1 MNNQVWFVTGAS
13 KGLGLSLAQTLLRK
27 GYHVAATSRR
37 REELVAAIGETA
49 GNFLPLT
56 LNILNET
63 DVAEAITATVAHFGT
78 VDVVVN
84 NAGYGL
90 VGSIEELTD
99 AEARANFDI
108 NVFGSLNVIRQA
120 LPHLRSQG
128 KGHIFNIASIGGF
141 TGGFPAFGIY
151 CATKFAVH
159 GFSESLAQEVK
170 PFGIGVT
177 VVSPGYFRTGF
188 LGASLGLPVREIPEY
203 ANVRAVQALH
213 QHNYNGRQAGDPD
226 KAAAAMVQVLEDG
239 TAPLHLFLGEDAYQL
254 AEQKLAAVQADLDA
268 VRSLATATGFE
279 EV

>member
-27 GYHVAATSRR
+27 GYRVAATSRR

-49 GNFLPLT
+49 TNFLPLT
-56 LNILNET
+56 LNILDEAH
-63 DVAEAITATVAHFGT
+63 VAEAIAATVAHFGT

-90 VGSIEELTD
+90 VGAIEELTD

-108 NVFGSLNVIRQA
+108 NVFGTLNVIRQA
-120 LPHLRSQG
+120 LPQMRSQG

-141 TGGFPAFGIY
+141 TGAFPAFGIY

-177 VVSPGYFRTGF
+177 VVSPGYFRTDF
-188 LGASLGLPVREIPEY
+188 LGASLGLPAREIPEY
-203 ANVRAVQALH
+203 ANVRAVQSLH
-213 QHNYNGRQAGDPD
+213 QHDYNGRQAGDPD
-226 KAAAAMVQVLEDG
+226 KAAAAMIQVLEDG

-254 AEQKLAAVQADLDA
+254 AEQKIAAVQADLDA
-268 VRSLATATGFE
+268 VRPLATATGFE
-279 EV
+279 HA